1 MFLQRI
7 RPVRQMQPIRQM
19 FHRYFTPFRISNVE
33 TLLSMT
39 SPKST
44 CVSTGKWYTNT
55 FMGGSGG
62 SGGGSGGSGSGGC
75 GGGSGG
81 GGDQFVWLVIL
92 TTGFLVWRNRK
103 GPPRGIYM

>member
-55 FMGGSGG
+55 IMGG
-62 SGGGSGGSGSGGC
+62 SGGGSGGSGGC
-75 GGGSGG
+75 GGGG

-92 TTGFLVWRNRK
+92 TTGVLVWRNRK
-103 GPPRGIYM
+103 GPPTGIYV